1 MAGLL
6 DGFGDFIKTPEGQGL
21 LAATFGGLAGAR
33 RGAPLNSLGMAGM
46 AGLQGYSGAQDREKQ
61 MAEAAQMQKYR
72 DMQQQTMQMQ
82 LEAAKKKAAQDEAF
96 QSGIG
101 QFIKPGQP
109 ALAPLM
115 GDTSSGILPSAGR
128 AAVAPSIDQQ
138 GLGMFMAQNGKLEDG
153 LKLLQPKDKKFST
166 APQYDQSGRAFIL
179 AEDGT
184 MRYLDGVKARDKL
197 VETDLGG
204 TKGFRTEYS
213 PTLVGQL
220 TKSQSPDSK
229 ATNQVAWANFGL
241 SKDRL
246 SFDKNGGVDG
256 GVSQSGFNK
265 QFGKPQPG
273 YRWKSDGSLEFIPGG
288 PADQKAQAQKGG
300 EGTVGGVVAD
310 LRDKYTQ
317 LDQENGIVSTN
328 NRFGTNMGAAFGASS
343 LGQTLNGIVGTKTQ
357 SARDSI
363 AMTRPLL
370 LQAIMKATG
379 MSAKQMDSNAE
390 LKMYLATATDPQKG
404 LEANLEA
411 LDRIESLYGGGSE
424 KFKAQMPRASTV
436 NGWSMEKV
444 R

>member
-33 RGAPLNSLGMAGM
+33 RGAPLNSLGIAGM
-46 AGLQGYSGAQDREKQ
+46 AGLQGYGGALDREKQ
-61 MAEAAQMQKYR
+61 AAEAAQMQKYR

-96 QSGIG
+96 QAGIG
-101 QFIKPGQP
+101 QFIKPGQA
-109 ALAPLM
+109 ALPPLM
-115 GDTSSGILPSAGR
+115 GDKSTGILPSAGR
-128 AAVAPSIDQQ
+128 AATAPSIDQQ
-138 GLGMFMAQNGKLEDG
+138 GMGLFMAQNGKLEDG
-153 LKLLQPKDKKFST
+153 LKLLQPKKAPINNLDVKDFTPSSVAKFS
-166 APQYDQSGRAFIL
+166 QSGNYGDLVRMDKAHFQNTGG
-179 AEDGT
+179 ET
-184 MRYLDGVKARDKL
+184 MALDPFTGKPLSSVKN
-197 VETDLGG
+197 T
-204 TKGFRTEYS
+204 
-213 PTLVGQL
+213 
-220 TKSQSPDSK
+220 QSPDNK
-229 ATNQVAWANFGL
+229 ASTAVSWANFGL

-246 SFDKNGGVDG
+246 NFDKNGGSEG

-265 QFGKPQPG
+265 QFGKPQAG
-273 YRWKSDGSLEFIPGG
+273 YRWKADGSMEFIPGG

-317 LDQENGIVSTN
+317 LDANNGIVSTN
-328 NRFGTNMGAAFGASS
+328 NRIGTNLGAAFGASGV
-343 LGQTLNGIVGTKTQ
+343 GQTLNGMVGTKTQ

-379 MSAKQMDSNAE
+379 MSARQMDSNAE
-390 LKMYLATATDPQKG
+390 LKLYLATATDPQKG

-411 LDRIESLYGGGSE
+411 LDRIESLYGGGNE
-424 KFKAQMPRASTV
+424 EFKAKTPQASTS

>member
-1 MAGLL
+1 MGLL
-6 DGFGDFIKTPEGQGL
+6 DGFSDFIKTPEGQGL
-21 LAATFGGLAGAR
+21 LSAGFAGLAGAQ
-33 RGAPLNSLGMAGM
+33 RGAPINSIGRAGL
-46 AGLQGYSGAQDREKQ
+46 AGLQGYGNAMDRQQQTSEAEQ
-61 MAEAAQMQKYR
+61 MKKYR
-72 DMQQQTMQMQ
+72 DMQQQQMQMQ
-82 LEAAKKKAAQDEAF
+82 IEAAKKKAAQDEAF

-220 TKSQSPDSK
+220 PKSQSPDSK

-246 SFDKNGGVDG
+246 SFDKAGGADGNKPKLVGDQWVTAPSDMKSGEVRAAMPSVAKKDATEALALIKSAREIIPNSTGSYFGAGVD
-256 GVSQSGFNK
+256 
-265 QFGKPQPG
+265 
-273 YRWKSDGSLEFIPGG
+273 
-288 PADQKAQAQKGG
+288 QAAR
-300 EGTVGGVVAD
+300 V
-310 LRDKYTQ
+310 
-317 LDQENGIVSTN
+317 
-328 NRFGTNMGAAFGASS
+328 FGASTGGDTAS
-343 LGQTLNGIVGTKTQ
+343 AQLKAIEGALISKMPKMSGPQ
-357 SARDSI
+357 SDKDV
-363 AMTRPLL
+363 LL
-370 LQAIMKATG
+370 YKQMAGEIGDPTIPQSRKMAALQAIEQIQQRHAGIAPPSMNVTRT
-379 MSAKQMDSNAE
+379 NAPTMRWNP
-390 LKMYLATATDPQKG
+390 KT
-404 LEANLEA
+404 NS
-411 LDRIESLYGGGSE
+411 IE
-424 KFKAQMPRASTV
+424 MV
-436 NGWSMEKV
+436 D
-444 R
+444 